1 MFNELLIG
9 VAMLLSIVGCG
20 YYALSQNQHWKAVTK
35 PRVLPLKKTRLQ
47 MFSLC
52 ALSTS
57 LVLYIVEEGL
67 GFALLFWPLS
77 ISLGIFSV
85 GMILALRP
93 TILRMLT

>member
-1 MFNELLIG
+1 
-9 VAMLLSIVGCG
+9 
-20 YYALSQNQHWKAVTK
+20 
-35 PRVLPLKKTRLQ
+35 
-47 MFSLC
+47 
-52 ALSTS
+52 LSTS